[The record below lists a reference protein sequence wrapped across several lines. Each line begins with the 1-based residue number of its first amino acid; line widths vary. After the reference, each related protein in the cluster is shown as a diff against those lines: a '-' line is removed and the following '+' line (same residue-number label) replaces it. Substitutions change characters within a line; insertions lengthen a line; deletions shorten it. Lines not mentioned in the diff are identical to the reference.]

1 MTYARK
7 NNDKEGKKNLKN
19 VTKRNLKMK
28 IIIIILLIIVI
39 VNNSSSND
47 YHDGKRKGKALKV
60 HLKRL

>member
-1 MTYARK
+1 
-7 NNDKEGKKNLKN
+7 
-19 VTKRNLKMK
+19 MK

-39 VNNSSSND
+39 VNNSNSND